1 MHAKGGSLQQL
12 PGSDSRFPDPWIPVS
27 SVAGTWA
34 NEPLRLRPSCARH
47 TDHTHR
53 QTSPSAPDRASYT
66 HAHRR
71 QCPQSEMELITL
83 IPPFP
88 YLCFLLHKSHNKL
101 CAVPKCSSPMSCN
114 VSHTLRLKGALES
127 SCCQCWA
134 SPPAHGVDGTAGRA
148 PSGTVSFSLTGAL
161 GSLTVIMLLHV
172 CGEELFITKHHCW
185 TGSDHA
191 VLWLRHEETP
201 LITPRNHGHMEEGP
215 WHDHGEPLKSVFTQ
229 QLEYCKQKEPPVQ
242 TES

>member
-1 MHAKGGSLQQL
+1 MPSVRNGVDHLDPYFSLPLL
-12 PGSDSRFPDPWIPVS
+12 PP
-27 SVAGTWA
+27 
-34 NEPLRLRPSCARH
+34 
-47 TDHTHR
+47 
-53 QTSPSAPDRASYT
+53 
-66 HAHRR
+66 
-71 QCPQSEMELITL
+71 PQ
-83 IPPFP
+83 
-88 YLCFLLHKSHNKL
+88 SHNKL

-127 SCCQCWA
+127 SCRQCWA